1 MSRTSIVAKIQNAL
15 GLIVNPATEDKQDD
29 IITAIQGIGGA
40 SQYALR
46 LDEASATVSYIG
58 EATTGSATSSA
69 VWRIKK
75 MDTTTGTVITWADG
89 NDNFDNVWD
98 NRASLS
104 YS

>member
-1 MSRTSIVAKIQNAL
+1 MRTSVLATIRNAL
-15 GLIVNPATEDKQDD
+15 NLVINPATEEKQDD

-40 SQYALR
+40 SQYALQ

-58 EATTGSATSSA
+58 EAPTGSSTGDS

-98 NRASLS
+98 DRAILS
-104 YS
+104 YA